1 MNKTA
6 VISGATKGIGLAI
19 AHAFAK
25 IGFDLVIC
33 SRNQADQEKLVSAF
47 AKKYPTVKLWT
58 FVADMSKVDEVKAF
72 AKFVQSKMDYINVLV
87 NNAGVFLPG
96 NILEEPDGRLESQIE
111 TNLYSAYYLT
121 KYIKPFIPK
130 HGHIFNMAS
139 IASFMAYPGGGSYT
153 ISKFAM
159 LGFSKVLREEL
170 KTEYIK
176 VTSVM
181 PGATWSNS
189 WQGENLPPYERLMPA
204 EDIASMIVAT
214 WRLGPSSVVEDLVI
228 RPQLGD
234 L

>member
-25 IGFDLVIC
+25 IGFDLAIC
-33 SRNQADQEKLVSAF
+33 ARNQKDLDQLVITF
-47 AKKYPTVKLWT
+47 AKEYPS
-58 FVADMSKVDEVKAF
+58 SKVSVFSADLSKVHKVKEF
-72 AKFVQSKMDYINVLV
+72 AQFVKKTFTKVDVLI
-87 NNAGVFLPG
+87 NNAGVFITG
-96 NILEEPDGRLESQIE
+96 DILTEPEGTLESQVE

-121 KYIKPFIPK
+121 RELLGEVPK

-170 KTEYIK
+170 KGQYIK
-176 VTSVM
+176 VTSIM

-189 WQGENLPPYERLMPA
+189 WQGDNLPPYERLMPA
-204 EDIASMIVAT
+204 EDIATMIVAC
-214 WRLGPSSVVEDLVI
+214 WQLGPSSVVEDLIV

>member
-6 VISGATKGIGLAI
+6 IISGATKGIGLAI

-33 SRNQADQEKLVSAF
+33 SRSSKDQDDMKSAF
-47 AKKYPTVKLWT
+47 AKKYPQSHIFA
-58 FVADMSKVDEVKAF
+58 FVADLSKKDEVMAF
-72 AKFVQSKMDYINVLV
+72 AKFVKESVGQVDVLV

-96 NILEEPDGRLESQIE
+96 DILKEKDGILESQIE

-121 KYIKPFIPK
+121 RGLIAMIPK

-170 KTEYIK
+170 KGHFVK

-189 WQGENLPPYERLMPA
+189 WQGDNLPPYERLMPA
-204 EDIASMIVAT
+204 EDIAKMIIAA
-214 WRLGPSSVVEDLVI
+214 WELGPSSVVEDLII

>member
-1 MNKTA
+1 MNKTV

-19 AHAFAK
+19 AEAFAK
-25 IGFDLVIC
+25 IGFDLAIC
-33 SRNQADQEKLVSAF
+33 SRHSSDQDAMVAAF
-47 AKKYPTVKLWT
+47 AKKFPKVNLWT
-58 FVADMSKVDEVKAF
+58 FVADMSKEAEVKAF
-72 AKFVQSKMDYINVLV
+72 AKFVGSKMNQVDVLV

-96 NILEEPDGRLESQIE
+96 NILEEPDGRLEAQIE

-121 KYIKPFIPK
+121 RAIRPLLPK
-130 HGHIFNMAS
+130 HGHIFNIAS

-170 KTEYIK
+170 KPAHIK

-189 WQGENLPPYERLMPA
+189 WQGDNLPPYERLMPA
-204 EDIASMIVAT
+204 EDIASMVVAA
-214 WRLGPSSVVEDLVI
+214 WQLGPSSVVEDLVI